1 MKRIDEEKFIS
12 VYDENADALFRYAYF
27 RLYDRERAKELMQEA
42 FLKTWEYL
50 ESGKKIS
57 NVRAFLYRTVHNLSV
72 NEAVRHKSY
81 SLDEMREVAGFD
93 PEEEHENTPEEDA
106 EYQLVLAKIEELAS
120 DERDVLVMRY
130 IEGLPV
136 AEIAEALEEAPNT
149 VSVRIHRAMKK
160 LRASL
165 DLS

>member
-1 MKRIDEEKFIS
+1 MKRIDEDEFIS

-50 ESGKKIS
+50 ESGKKIT

-81 SLDEMREVAGFD
+81 SLDEMQEVAGFD
-93 PEEEHENTPEEDA
+93 PAEIKESTPEEDA
-106 EYQLVLAKIEELAS
+106 EYQLVLAKIEELAP
-120 DERDVLVMRY
+120 DERDVLTMRY

-136 AEIAEALEEAPNT
+136 SEIAEALDEAPNT